1 MLCNRDQKG
10 NVSYTYEANELSAQD
25 ILDYWTP
32 ERKASAK
39 PAGDWTH
46 DRPCALDSVTAATDP
61 QRADTSQ
68 MPFQA
73 GGKLFFV
80 RGGEHY
86 VASASVACS
95 NSLVLTAAHCVQD
108 NDTGTL
114 CDKFLFERCY
124 DDGDSA
130 EELTFRTV
138 ALKEYWYESKQWKW
152 DYAFAVLNGS
162 STLATPL
169 TYSTEDIA
177 GKPLV
182 AYGYPTNYYDGKQM
196 VYINGDAGNTSFG
209 TWEISGDKMRGGS
222 SGGAWVLKDTTTAV
236 GLNSYG
242 PVDPA
247 YAYMGSPVF
256 DADFD
261 SLYEYV
267 KTLI

>member
-1 MLCNRDQKG
+1 MLFNKDKNG
-10 NVSYTYEANELSAQD
+10 NVSYTLEENELSAQD

-46 DRPCALDSVTAATDP
+46 DGPCALDSVTAATDP
-61 QRADTSQ
+61 QRADTSR

-73 GGKLFFV
+73 CGKLFFV

-86 VASASVACS
+86 VASASVVCS
-95 NSLVLTAAHCVQD
+95 NDLVLTAAHCVQD
-108 NDTGTL
+108 KDTGML
-114 CDKFLFERCY
+114 CEKFLFERCY

-138 ALKEYWYESKQWKW
+138 ALKEYWHERKEWKW

-182 AYGYPTNYYDGKQM
+182 AYGYPANYYDGDQM
-196 VYINGDAGNTSFG
+196 VYINGDAGNTGFG
-209 TWEISGDKMRGGS
+209 TREISGDKMRGGS
-222 SGGAWVLKDTTTAV
+222 SGGAWVLKDTTTVV

-256 DADFD
+256 DAEFD